1 MGAVTP
7 RCVYRHHDPTTDMS
21 GFPVGQLLY
30 GLAFALFAVAFW
42 SVGFVIANH
51 YWKKWR
57 GENGP
62 RSDG

>member
-1 MGAVTP
+1 
-7 RCVYRHHDPTTDMS
+7 MS